1 MNEIL
6 KDSLLTDWYRF
17 VPGKLRINKYRKN
30 VVPREQDLIL
40 IPAGHNCDVGRYG
53 VVEKILS
60 PQTIRCR
67 LRDGTECDKPSNLV
81 VPLVANCLL
90 D

>member
-1 MNEIL
+1 M
-6 KDSLLTDWYRF
+6 
-17 VPGKLRINKYRKN
+17 KLRINKSKKN
-30 VVPREQDLIL
+30 VVPRERDLIL
-40 IPAGHNCDVGRYG
+40 IPADNNCDAGRFG
-53 VVEKILS
+53 VVEKVLS

-67 LRDGTECDKPSNLV
+67 LRDGSEFDKPANLV